1 MTKYL
6 LHTKILSQNGKSGK
20 YLISCH
26 DELNRFCIKL
36 SSYITSSQRIYPS
49 ELPMLCFCLIK
60 FLKYLNAFN
69 LASKTTHRSEW
80 VSSELCDEGP
90 EHQHISK
97 DKDKQTDTQMELL
110 QQNYTAEDTLCMYL
124 RFKSWQLSNVING
137 VQMLTT
143 DHLCW

>member
-1 MTKYL
+1 ME
-6 LHTKILSQNGKSGK
+6 NWEK

-69 LASKTTHRSEW
+69 LASKTTDTSEW
-80 VSSELCDEGP
+80 VSAELSDEGP
-90 EHQHISK
+90 ERQHISE
-97 DKDKQTDTQMELL
+97 DKQTDTQMELL
-110 QQNYTAEDTLCMYL
+110 QQNYTAEDTALHVP
-124 RFKSWQLSNVING
+124 QI
-137 VQMLTT
+137 
-143 DHLCW
+143 